1 MSEHVIELTP
11 ENFPAE
17 VINSSKPVL
26 VDFWAVW
33 CGPCKKIAPIIDAAA
48 SDYADKV
55 TISKFNVDQSREIAM
70 KYNIRSIPALVLFV
84 NGEPVDRHVG
94 ALNRTALDSFLNK
107 HV

>member
-1 MSEHVIELTP
+1 MSGHVLELTP
-11 ENFPAE
+11 ENFTKE
-17 VINSSKPVL
+17 VLNSSKPVL

-48 SDYADKV
+48 TDYADRV

-70 KYNIRSIPALVLFV
+70 QYNIRSIPALILFV
-84 NGEPVDRHVG
+84 NGEPVDQHVG
-94 ALNRTALDSFLNK
+94 SLNRDTLDKFLGK